1 MRQTVLGE
9 LSELLF
15 SMLLTQWLLWDWK
28 KNMIK
33 VLNMFWESILKRVK
47 FSKNE
52 KNENKKVFKWM
63 KPIIILKLG
72 IANLMNVT
80 NQQIKILDHEAS
92 FFEFTIRYVG
102 GLLGAFELTRD
113 KRLLDKGLENFFFF
127 FCFSFLKC
135 FLKKW

>member
-1 MRQTVLGE
+1 
-9 LSELLF
+9 
-15 SMLLTQWLLWDWK
+15 
-28 KNMIK
+28 
-33 VLNMFWESILKRVK
+33 
-47 FSKNE
+47 
-52 KNENKKVFKWM
+52 M